1 MAQAQSNNS
10 LMNTLTNTLFNT
22 KKNNQGTLYVDS
34 GQGKEL
40 AHLND
45 QAFNPPPSMA
55 GILPKAEI
63 MQGTN
68 PLDGQPSDDFDQ
80 YGLPLTEDGYAM
92 MSIYNDIAKANG
104 IPTQDL
110 RQQNNEIPVNN
121 IQGQQTSQQAV
132 APVQMLTG
140 GVQQQSI
147 QQAQPQS
154 QFQEPTGLKSGIHD
168 FLAGFNNNYNNSIT
182 EGNFY
187 GDTQDEYG
195 RTIGS
200 NKMGRAGEV
209 VGSMGRAMQNPLV
222 QGLVATLI
230 AKKVNPM
237 NDIGKAAEFGFN
249 VANQA
254 GQSQVNKD
262 ILAQMG
268 YPVDT
273 TGIFNKVYD
282 KAVKALYQD
291 QYNRGRVTNGAE
303 RNFIDRLYKAGLLDI
318 KNGELVIKRD
328 SLNEKIKHNRN
339 TEAIGWQNA
348 NSNSI
353 KANSYASHNKTMEG
367 IAQQNADTSSKR
379 AEIYGQAVKQT
390 GDYQKEKIRQGDIK
404 NGTRVSVTTPA
415 GRTLNIP
422 SGMLKEAIERGAV
435 LNE

>member
-1 MAQAQSNNS
+1 MAQSQNNNA
-10 LMNTLTNTLFNT
+10 LMNALTNTLFNT

-55 GILPKAEI
+55 GILPRAEI
-63 MQGTN
+63 IQGTN
-68 PLDGQPSDDFDQ
+68 PLNGQPSDDFDQ

-104 IPTQDL
+104 IPTKDFG
-110 RQQNNEIPVNN
+110 QQNNETPVNN
-121 IQGQQTSQQAV
+121 IQGQQANQQTTT
-132 APVQMLTG
+132 PVQTLTG
-140 GVQQQSI
+140 GVQQQGIKQS
-147 QQAQPQS
+147 QPQS
-154 QFQEPTGLKSGIHD
+154 QFKEPTGLKSGIHD

-195 RTIGS
+195 RTIGA

-209 VGSMGRAMQNPLV
+209 VGSMGRAMQNPLI

-273 TGIFNKVYD
+273 TGIFNKVPD
-282 KAVKALYQD
+282 SIIKAVYQDAYNKGRIKNQQTSNQNRKEHWERQDATDEKRLDLQKYGIDKRYQAQLENIKAKIQLGTASIGEKQEYHKALL
-291 QYNRGRVTNGAE
+291 A
-303 RNFIDRLYKAGLLDI
+303 LKKAGIDLGYDRFDYQMKKDYQKMI
-318 KNGELVIKRD
+318 NNGELIKVMNLKTNKVGYI
-328 SLNEKIKHNRN
+328 SPNEF
-339 TEAIGWQNA
+339 
-348 NSNSI
+348 
-353 KANSYASHNKTMEG
+353 NKTEF
-367 IAQQNADTSSKR
+367 KR
-379 AEIYGQAVKQT
+379 
-390 GDYQKEKIRQGDIK
+390 
-404 NGTRVSVTTPA
+404 
-415 GRTLNIP
+415 
-422 SGMLKEAIERGAV
+422 LK
-435 LNE
+435 

>member
-1 MAQAQSNNS
+1 MAQSQSKNA
-10 LMNTLTNTLFNT
+10 LMNALTNTLFNT

-45 QAFNPPPSMA
+45 QAFNPPQSMA
-55 GILPKAEI
+55 GILPRAEI

-68 PLDGQPSDDFDQ
+68 PLNGQPSDDFDQ

-104 IPTQDL
+104 IPTQDFG
-110 RQQNNEIPVNN
+110 QQNNETPVNN
-121 IQGQQTSQQAV
+121 IQGQQANQQTTT
-132 APVQMLTG
+132 PVQTLTG
-140 GVQQQSI
+140 GVQQQGIKQS
-147 QQAQPQS
+147 QPQS
-154 QFQEPTGLKSGIHD
+154 QFKEPTGLKSGIHD

-195 RTIGS
+195 RTIGA

-209 VGSMGRAMQNPLV
+209 VGSMGRAMQNPLI

-237 NDIGKAAEFGFN
+237 NDIGKAAKFGFD

-268 YPVDT
+268 YPVNT
-273 TGIFNKVYD
+273 TGIFNKVPD
-282 KAVKALYQD
+282 SIIKAVYQDAYNKGRIKNQQTSNQNRKEHWERQDATDEKRLDLQKYGIDKRYQAQLENIKAKIQLGTASIGEKQEYHKALL
-291 QYNRGRVTNGAE
+291 A
-303 RNFIDRLYKAGLLDI
+303 LKKAGLDLGYDRFDYQM
-318 KNGELVIKRD
+318 KK
-328 SLNEKIKHNRN
+328 
-339 TEAIGWQNA
+339 
-348 NSNSI
+348 
-353 KANSYASHNKTMEG
+353 
-367 IAQQNADTSSKR
+367 
-379 AEIYGQAVKQT
+379 
-390 GDYQKEKIRQGDIK
+390 DYQKMINDGELIK
-404 NGTRVSVTTPA
+404 VMN
-415 GRTLNIP
+415 
-422 SGMLKEAIERGAV
+422 LKTNKVGYISP
-435 LNE
+435 NEFNKTEFKRLK

>member
-1 MAQAQSNNS
+1 MAQSQNNNA
-10 LMNTLTNTLFNT
+10 LVNALTNTLFNT

-45 QAFNPPPSMA
+45 QAFNPPQSMA
-55 GILPKAEI
+55 GILPRAEI

-104 IPTQDL
+104 IPTQDFG
-110 RQQNNEIPVNN
+110 QQNNETPVNN
-121 IQGQQTSQQAV
+121 IQGQQANQQTTT
-132 APVQMLTG
+132 PVQTLTG
-140 GVQQQSI
+140 GVQQQGIKQS
-147 QQAQPQS
+147 QPQS
-154 QFQEPTGLKSGIHD
+154 QFKEPTGLKSGIHD

-195 RTIGS
+195 RTIGA

-209 VGSMGRAMQNPLV
+209 VGSMGRAMQNPLI

-273 TGIFNKVYD
+273 TGIFNKVPD
-282 KAVKALYQD
+282 GIIKAVYQDAYNKGRIKNQQTSNQNRKEHWERQDATDEKRLDLQKYGIDKRYQAQLENIKAKIQLGTASIGEKQEYHKALL
-291 QYNRGRVTNGAE
+291 A
-303 RNFIDRLYKAGLLDI
+303 LKKAGIDLGYDRFDYQMKKDYQKMI
-318 KNGELVIKRD
+318 NNGELIKVMNLKTNKVGYI
-328 SLNEKIKHNRN
+328 SPNEF
-339 TEAIGWQNA
+339 
-348 NSNSI
+348 
-353 KANSYASHNKTMEG
+353 NKTEF
-367 IAQQNADTSSKR
+367 KR
-379 AEIYGQAVKQT
+379 
-390 GDYQKEKIRQGDIK
+390 
-404 NGTRVSVTTPA
+404 
-415 GRTLNIP
+415 
-422 SGMLKEAIERGAV
+422 LK
-435 LNE
+435 

>member
-1 MAQAQSNNS
+1 MAQSRNNNA
-10 LMNTLTNTLFNT
+10 LMNALTNTLFNT

-45 QAFNPPPSMA
+45 QAFNPPQSMA
-55 GILPKAEI
+55 GILPRAEI

-68 PLDGQPSDDFDQ
+68 PLNGQPSDDFDQ

-110 RQQNNEIPVNN
+110 RQQNNETPVNN
-121 IQGQQTSQQAV
+121 IQAQQTSQQAV

-140 GVQQQSI
+140 GVQQQGIKQS
-147 QQAQPQS
+147 QPQS
-154 QFQEPTGLKSGIHD
+154 QFKEPTGLKSGIHD

-195 RTIGS
+195 RIIGA

-209 VGSMGRAMQNPLV
+209 VGSMGRAMQNPLI

-268 YPVDT
+268 YPVNT
-273 TGIFNKVYD
+273 TGIFNKVPD
-282 KAVKALYQD
+282 SIIKAVYQDAYNKGRIKNQQTSNQNRREHWERQDATDEKRLDLQKYGIDKRYQAQLENIKAKIQLGTASIGEKQEYHKALL
-291 QYNRGRVTNGAE
+291 A
-303 RNFIDRLYKAGLLDI
+303 LKKAGLDLGYDRFDYQMKKDYQKMI
-318 KNGELVIKRD
+318 NNGELIKVMNLKTNKVGYI
-328 SLNEKIKHNRN
+328 SPNEF
-339 TEAIGWQNA
+339 
-348 NSNSI
+348 
-353 KANSYASHNKTMEG
+353 NKTEF
-367 IAQQNADTSSKR
+367 KR
-379 AEIYGQAVKQT
+379 
-390 GDYQKEKIRQGDIK
+390 
-404 NGTRVSVTTPA
+404 
-415 GRTLNIP
+415 
-422 SGMLKEAIERGAV
+422 LK
-435 LNE
+435 

>member
-1 MAQAQSNNS
+1 MAQSRNNNA
-10 LMNTLTNTLFNT
+10 LINALTNTLFNN
-22 KKNNQGTLYVDS
+22 KKNSQGTLYVDS

-45 QAFNPPPSMA
+45 QAFNPPQSMA

-63 MQGTN
+63 VQGTN
-68 PLDGQPSDDFDQ
+68 PLNGQPSDDFDQ

-104 IPTQDL
+104 IPTQDFG
-110 RQQNNEIPVNN
+110 QQNNETPVNN
-121 IQGQQTSQQAV
+121 IQEQQANQQTTT
-132 APVQMLTG
+132 PVQILTG
-140 GVQQQSI
+140 GVQQQGIKQS
-147 QQAQPQS
+147 QPQS
-154 QFQEPTGLKSGIHD
+154 QFKEPTGLKSGIHD

-195 RTIGS
+195 RTIGA

-209 VGSMGRAMQNPLV
+209 VGSMGRAMQNPLI

-268 YPVDT
+268 YPVNT
-273 TGIFNKVYD
+273 TGIFNKVPD
-282 KAVKALYQD
+282 SIIKAVYQDAYNKGRIKNQQTSNQNRKEHWERQDATDEKRLDLQKYGIDKRYQAQLENIKAKIQLGTASIGEKQEYHKALL
-291 QYNRGRVTNGAE
+291 A
-303 RNFIDRLYKAGLLDI
+303 LKKAGIDLGYDRFDYQMKKDYQKMI
-318 KNGELVIKRD
+318 NNGELIKVMNLKTNKVGYI
-328 SLNEKIKHNRN
+328 SPNEF
-339 TEAIGWQNA
+339 
-348 NSNSI
+348 
-353 KANSYASHNKTMEG
+353 NKTEF
-367 IAQQNADTSSKR
+367 KR
-379 AEIYGQAVKQT
+379 
-390 GDYQKEKIRQGDIK
+390 
-404 NGTRVSVTTPA
+404 
-415 GRTLNIP
+415 
-422 SGMLKEAIERGAV
+422 LK
-435 LNE
+435 

>member
-1 MAQAQSNNS
+1 MAQSQNNNA
-10 LMNTLTNTLFNT
+10 LMNALTNTLFNT

-45 QAFNPPPSMA
+45 QAFNPPQSMA
-55 GILPKAEI
+55 GILPRAEI
-63 MQGTN
+63 IQGTN
-68 PLDGQPSDDFDQ
+68 PLNGQPSDDFDQ

-104 IPTQDL
+104 IPTQDFG
-110 RQQNNEIPVNN
+110 QQNNETPVNN
-121 IQGQQTSQQAV
+121 IQGQQASQQAV

-140 GVQQQSI
+140 GVQQQGIKQS
-147 QQAQPQS
+147 QPQS
-154 QFQEPTGLKSGIHD
+154 QFKEPTGLKSGIHD

-195 RTIGS
+195 RTIGA
-200 NKMGRAGEV
+200 NKMGRTGEV
-209 VGSMGRAMQNPLV
+209 VGSMGRAMQNPLI

-268 YPVDT
+268 YPVNT
-273 TGIFNKVYD
+273 TGIFNKVPD
-282 KAVKALYQD
+282 NIIKAVYQDAYNKGRIKNQQTSNQNRKEHWERQDSTDEKRLDLQKYGIDKRYQAQLENIKAKIQLGTASIGEKQEYHKALL
-291 QYNRGRVTNGAE
+291 A
-303 RNFIDRLYKAGLLDI
+303 LKKAGIDLGYDRFDYKI
-318 KNGELVIKRD
+318 KKDYQKMINNGELIKVMD
-328 SLNEKIKHNRN
+328 LKTNKVGYISPNEF
-339 TEAIGWQNA
+339 
-348 NSNSI
+348 
-353 KANSYASHNKTMEG
+353 NKTEF
-367 IAQQNADTSSKR
+367 KR
-379 AEIYGQAVKQT
+379 
-390 GDYQKEKIRQGDIK
+390 
-404 NGTRVSVTTPA
+404 
-415 GRTLNIP
+415 
-422 SGMLKEAIERGAV
+422 LK
-435 LNE
+435 

>member
-1 MAQAQSNNS
+1 MAQSQSKNA
-10 LMNTLTNTLFNT
+10 LMNALTNTLFNT

-45 QAFNPPPSMA
+45 QAFNPPQSMA
-55 GILPKAEI
+55 GILPRAEI

-68 PLDGQPSDDFDQ
+68 PLNGQPSDDFDQ

-104 IPTQDL
+104 VPTQDFG
-110 RQQNNEIPVNN
+110 QQNNETPVNN
-121 IQGQQTSQQAV
+121 IQGQQASQQAV
-132 APVQMLTG
+132 TPVQMLTG
-140 GVQQQSI
+140 GVQQQGIKQS
-147 QQAQPQS
+147 QPQS
-154 QFQEPTGLKSGIHD
+154 QFKEPTGLKSGIHD

-195 RTIGS
+195 RTIGA

-209 VGSMGRAMQNPLV
+209 VGSMGRAMQNPLI

-268 YPVDT
+268 YPVET
-273 TGIFNKVYD
+273 TGIFNKVPD
-282 KAVKALYQD
+282 NIIKAVYQDAYNKGRIKNQQTSNQNRKEHWERQDATDEKRLDLQKYGIDKRYQAQLENIKAKIQLGTASIGEKQEYHKALL
-291 QYNRGRVTNGAE
+291 A
-303 RNFIDRLYKAGLLDI
+303 LKKAGIDLGYDRFDYKMKKDYQKMI
-318 KNGELVIKRD
+318 NNGELIKVMD
-328 SLNEKIKHNRN
+328 LKTNKVGYISPNEF
-339 TEAIGWQNA
+339 
-348 NSNSI
+348 
-353 KANSYASHNKTMEG
+353 NKTEF
-367 IAQQNADTSSKR
+367 KR
-379 AEIYGQAVKQT
+379 
-390 GDYQKEKIRQGDIK
+390 
-404 NGTRVSVTTPA
+404 
-415 GRTLNIP
+415 
-422 SGMLKEAIERGAV
+422 LK
-435 LNE
+435 

>member
-1 MAQAQSNNS
+1 MAQSQNNNA
-10 LMNTLTNTLFNT
+10 LMNALTNTLFNT

-45 QAFNPPPSMA
+45 QAFNPPQSMA
-55 GILPKAEI
+55 GILPRAEI
-63 MQGTN
+63 IQGTN
-68 PLDGQPSDDFDQ
+68 PLNGQPSDDFDQ

-104 IPTQDL
+104 IPTQDFG
-110 RQQNNEIPVNN
+110 QQNNETPVNN
-121 IQGQQTSQQAV
+121 IQGQQASQQAV

-140 GVQQQSI
+140 GVQQQGIKQS
-147 QQAQPQS
+147 QPQS
-154 QFQEPTGLKSGIHD
+154 QFKEPTGLKSGIHD

-195 RTIGS
+195 RTIGA
-200 NKMGRAGEV
+200 NKMGRTGEV
-209 VGSMGRAMQNPLV
+209 VGSMGRAMQNPLI

-268 YPVDT
+268 YPVNT
-273 TGIFNKVYD
+273 TGIFNKVPD
-282 KAVKALYQD
+282 NIIKAVYQDAYNKGRIKNQQTSNQNRKEHWERQDATDEKRLDLQKYGIDKRYQAQLENIKAKIQLGTASIGEKQEYHKALL
-291 QYNRGRVTNGAE
+291 A
-303 RNFIDRLYKAGLLDI
+303 LKKAGIDLGYDRFDYQMKKDYQKMI
-318 KNGELVIKRD
+318 NNGELIKVMD
-328 SLNEKIKHNRN
+328 LKTNKVGYISPNEF
-339 TEAIGWQNA
+339 
-348 NSNSI
+348 
-353 KANSYASHNKTMEG
+353 NKTEF
-367 IAQQNADTSSKR
+367 KR
-379 AEIYGQAVKQT
+379 
-390 GDYQKEKIRQGDIK
+390 
-404 NGTRVSVTTPA
+404 
-415 GRTLNIP
+415 
-422 SGMLKEAIERGAV
+422 LK
-435 LNE
+435 

>member
-1 MAQAQSNNS
+1 MAQSQNNNA
-10 LMNTLTNTLFNT
+10 LVNALTNTLFNT

-45 QAFNPPPSMA
+45 QAFNPPQSMA
-55 GILPKAEI
+55 GILPRAEI
-63 MQGTN
+63 IQGTN
-68 PLDGQPSDDFDQ
+68 PLNGQPSDDFDQ

-104 IPTQDL
+104 IPTQDFG
-110 RQQNNEIPVNN
+110 QQNNETPVNN
-121 IQGQQTSQQAV
+121 IQGQQANQQTTT
-132 APVQMLTG
+132 PVQMLTG
-140 GVQQQSI
+140 GVQQQGIKQS
-147 QQAQPQS
+147 QPQS
-154 QFQEPTGLKSGIHD
+154 QFKEPTGLKSGIHD

-195 RTIGS
+195 RTIGA

-209 VGSMGRAMQNPLV
+209 VGSMGRAMQNPLI

-273 TGIFNKVYD
+273 TGIFNKVPD
-282 KAVKALYQD
+282 NIIKAVYQDAYNKGRIKNQQTSNQNRKEHWERQDATDEKRLDLQKYGIDKRYQAQLENIKAKIQLGTASIGEKQEYHKALL
-291 QYNRGRVTNGAE
+291 A
-303 RNFIDRLYKAGLLDI
+303 LKKAGIDLGYDRFDYQMKKDYQKMI
-318 KNGELVIKRD
+318 NNGELIKVMNLKTNKVGYI
-328 SLNEKIKHNRN
+328 SPNEF
-339 TEAIGWQNA
+339 
-348 NSNSI
+348 
-353 KANSYASHNKTMEG
+353 NKTEF
-367 IAQQNADTSSKR
+367 KR
-379 AEIYGQAVKQT
+379 
-390 GDYQKEKIRQGDIK
+390 
-404 NGTRVSVTTPA
+404 
-415 GRTLNIP
+415 
-422 SGMLKEAIERGAV
+422 LK
-435 LNE
+435 

>member
-1 MAQAQSNNS
+1 MAQSQNNNA
-10 LMNTLTNTLFNT
+10 LMNALTNTLFNT

-45 QAFNPPPSMA
+45 QAFNPPQSMA
-55 GILPKAEI
+55 GILPRAEI

-68 PLDGQPSDDFDQ
+68 PLNGQPSDDFDQ

-104 IPTQDL
+104 IPTQDFG
-110 RQQNNEIPVNN
+110 QQNNETPVNN
-121 IQGQQTSQQAV
+121 IKGQQANQQTTT
-132 APVQMLTG
+132 PVQTLTG
-140 GVQQQSI
+140 GVQQQGIKQS
-147 QQAQPQS
+147 QPQS
-154 QFQEPTGLKSGIHD
+154 QFKEPTGLKSGIHD

-195 RTIGS
+195 RTIGA

-209 VGSMGRAMQNPLV
+209 VGSMGRAMQNPLI

-268 YPVDT
+268 YPVNT
-273 TGIFNKVYD
+273 TGIFNKVPD
-282 KAVKALYQD
+282 SIIKAVYQDAYNKGRIKNQQTSNQNRKEHWERQDATDEKRLDLQKYGIDKRYQAQLENIKAKIQLGTASIGEKQEYHKALL
-291 QYNRGRVTNGAE
+291 A
-303 RNFIDRLYKAGLLDI
+303 LKKAGLDLGYDRFDYQMKKDYQKMI
-318 KNGELVIKRD
+318 NNGELIKVMNLKTNKVGYI
-328 SLNEKIKHNRN
+328 SPNEF
-339 TEAIGWQNA
+339 
-348 NSNSI
+348 
-353 KANSYASHNKTMEG
+353 NKTEF
-367 IAQQNADTSSKR
+367 KR
-379 AEIYGQAVKQT
+379 
-390 GDYQKEKIRQGDIK
+390 
-404 NGTRVSVTTPA
+404 
-415 GRTLNIP
+415 
-422 SGMLKEAIERGAV
+422 LK
-435 LNE
+435 

>member
-1 MAQAQSNNS
+1 MAQSQNNNA
-10 LMNTLTNTLFNT
+10 LMNALTNTLFNT

-55 GILPKAEI
+55 GILPRAEI
-63 MQGTN
+63 IQGTN
-68 PLDGQPSDDFDQ
+68 PLNGQPSDDFDQ

-104 IPTQDL
+104 IPTQDFG
-110 RQQNNEIPVNN
+110 QQNNETPVNN
-121 IQGQQTSQQAV
+121 IQGQQANQQTTT
-132 APVQMLTG
+132 PVQTLTG
-140 GVQQQSI
+140 GVQQQGIKQS
-147 QQAQPQS
+147 QPQS
-154 QFQEPTGLKSGIHD
+154 QFKEPTGLKSGIHD

-195 RTIGS
+195 RTIGA

-209 VGSMGRAMQNPLV
+209 VGSMGRAMQNPLI

-268 YPVDT
+268 YPVNT
-273 TGIFNKVYD
+273 TGIFNKVPD
-282 KAVKALYQD
+282 SIIKAVYQDAYNKGRIKNQQTSNQNRKEHWERQDATDEKRLDLQKYGIDKRYQAQLENIKAKIQLGTASIGEKQEYHKALL
-291 QYNRGRVTNGAE
+291 A
-303 RNFIDRLYKAGLLDI
+303 LKKAGLDLGYDRFDYQMKKDYQKMI
-318 KNGELVIKRD
+318 NNGELIKVMNLKTNKVGYI
-328 SLNEKIKHNRN
+328 SPNEF
-339 TEAIGWQNA
+339 
-348 NSNSI
+348 
-353 KANSYASHNKTMEG
+353 NKTEF
-367 IAQQNADTSSKR
+367 KR
-379 AEIYGQAVKQT
+379 
-390 GDYQKEKIRQGDIK
+390 
-404 NGTRVSVTTPA
+404 
-415 GRTLNIP
+415 
-422 SGMLKEAIERGAV
+422 LK
-435 LNE
+435 

>member
-1 MAQAQSNNS
+1 MAQSQNNNA
-10 LMNTLTNTLFNT
+10 LMNALTNTLFNT

-45 QAFNPPPSMA
+45 QAFNPPQSMA
-55 GILPKAEI
+55 GILPRAEI

-68 PLDGQPSDDFDQ
+68 PLNGEPSDDFDQ

-104 IPTQDL
+104 IPAQDFG
-110 RQQNNEIPVNN
+110 QQNNLTPVNN
-121 IQGQQTSQQAV
+121 IQGQQANQQTTTPA
-132 APVQMLTG
+132 QMLTG
-140 GVQQQSI
+140 GVQQQGIKQS
-147 QQAQPQS
+147 QPQS
-154 QFQEPTGLKSGIHD
+154 QFKEPTGLKSGIHD

-195 RTIGS
+195 RTIGA

-209 VGSMGRAMQNPLV
+209 VGSMGRAMQNPLI

-273 TGIFNKVYD
+273 TGIFNKVPD
-282 KAVKALYQD
+282 NIIKAVYQDAYNKGRIKNQQTSNQNRKEHWERQDATDEKRLDLQKYGIDKRYQAQLENIRAKIMLGTASIGEKQEYHKALL
-291 QYNRGRVTNGAE
+291 A
-303 RNFIDRLYKAGLLDI
+303 LKKAGLDLGYDRFDYQMKKDYQKMI
-318 KNGELVIKRD
+318 NNGELIKVMD
-328 SLNEKIKHNRN
+328 LKTNKVGYISPNEF
-339 TEAIGWQNA
+339 
-348 NSNSI
+348 
-353 KANSYASHNKTMEG
+353 NKT
-367 IAQQNADTSSKR
+367 QFKR
-379 AEIYGQAVKQT
+379 
-390 GDYQKEKIRQGDIK
+390 
-404 NGTRVSVTTPA
+404 
-415 GRTLNIP
+415 
-422 SGMLKEAIERGAV
+422 LK
-435 LNE
+435 

>member
-1 MAQAQSNNS
+1 MAQSQNNNA
-10 LMNTLTNTLFNT
+10 LMNALTNTLFNT

-55 GILPKAEI
+55 GILPRAEI
-63 MQGTN
+63 IQGTN
-68 PLDGQPSDDFDQ
+68 PLNGQPSDDFDQ

-104 IPTQDL
+104 IPTQDFV
-110 RQQNNEIPVNN
+110 QQNNEIPVNN
-121 IQGQQTSQQAV
+121 IQGQQANQQTTT
-132 APVQMLTG
+132 PVQTLTG
-140 GVQQQSI
+140 GVQQQGIKQS
-147 QQAQPQS
+147 QPQS
-154 QFQEPTGLKSGIHD
+154 QFKEPTGLKSGIHD

-195 RTIGS
+195 RTIGA

-209 VGSMGRAMQNPLV
+209 VGSMGRAMQNPLI

-273 TGIFNKVYD
+273 TGIFNKVPD
-282 KAVKALYQD
+282 SIIKAVYQDAYNKGRIKNQQTSNQNRKEHWERQDATDEKRLDLQKYGIDKRYQAQLENIKAKIQLGTASIGEKQEYHKALL
-291 QYNRGRVTNGAE
+291 A
-303 RNFIDRLYKAGLLDI
+303 LKKAGIDLGYDRFDYQMKKDYQKMI
-318 KNGELVIKRD
+318 NNGELIKVMNLKTNKVGYI
-328 SLNEKIKHNRN
+328 SPNEF
-339 TEAIGWQNA
+339 
-348 NSNSI
+348 
-353 KANSYASHNKTMEG
+353 NKTEF
-367 IAQQNADTSSKR
+367 KR
-379 AEIYGQAVKQT
+379 
-390 GDYQKEKIRQGDIK
+390 
-404 NGTRVSVTTPA
+404 
-415 GRTLNIP
+415 
-422 SGMLKEAIERGAV
+422 LK
-435 LNE
+435 

>member
-1 MAQAQSNNS
+1 MAQSQNNNA
-10 LMNTLTNTLFNT
+10 LMNALTNTLFNT

-45 QAFNPPPSMA
+45 QAFNPPQSMA
-55 GILPKAEI
+55 GILPRAEI

-68 PLDGQPSDDFDQ
+68 PLNGQPSDDFDQ

-104 IPTQDL
+104 IPTQDFG
-110 RQQNNEIPVNN
+110 QQNNETPVNN
-121 IQGQQTSQQAV
+121 IQVQQANQQTTT
-132 APVQMLTG
+132 PVQTLTG
-140 GVQQQSI
+140 GVQQQGIKQS
-147 QQAQPQS
+147 QPQS
-154 QFQEPTGLKSGIHD
+154 QFKEPTGLKSGIHD

-195 RTIGS
+195 RTIGA

-209 VGSMGRAMQNPLV
+209 VGSMGRAMQNPLI

-268 YPVDT
+268 YPVNT
-273 TGIFNKVYD
+273 TGIFNKVPD
-282 KAVKALYQD
+282 SIIKAVYQDAYNKGRIKNQQTSNQNRKEHWERQDATDEKRLDLQKYGIDKRYQAQLENIKAKIQLGTASIGEKQEYHKALL
-291 QYNRGRVTNGAE
+291 A
-303 RNFIDRLYKAGLLDI
+303 LKKAGLDLGYDRFDYQMKKDYQKMI
-318 KNGELVIKRD
+318 NNGELIKVMNLKTNKVGYI
-328 SLNEKIKHNRN
+328 SPNEF
-339 TEAIGWQNA
+339 
-348 NSNSI
+348 
-353 KANSYASHNKTMEG
+353 NKTEF
-367 IAQQNADTSSKR
+367 KR
-379 AEIYGQAVKQT
+379 
-390 GDYQKEKIRQGDIK
+390 
-404 NGTRVSVTTPA
+404 
-415 GRTLNIP
+415 
-422 SGMLKEAIERGAV
+422 LK
-435 LNE
+435 

>member
-1 MAQAQSNNS
+1 MAQSQNNNA
-10 LMNTLTNTLFNT
+10 LMNALTNTLFNT

-45 QAFNPPPSMA
+45 QAFNPPQSMA
-55 GILPKAEI
+55 GILPRAEI
-63 MQGTN
+63 IQGTN
-68 PLDGQPSDDFDQ
+68 PLNGQPSDDFDQ

-110 RQQNNEIPVNN
+110 RQQNNETPVNN
-121 IQGQQTSQQAV
+121 IQGQQASQQAV

-140 GVQQQSI
+140 GVQQQGIKQS
-147 QQAQPQS
+147 QPQS
-154 QFQEPTGLKSGIHD
+154 QFKEPTGLKSGIHD

-195 RTIGS
+195 RTIGA

-209 VGSMGRAMQNPLV
+209 VGSMGRAMQNPLI

-268 YPVDT
+268 YPVNT
-273 TGIFNKVYD
+273 TGIFNKVPD
-282 KAVKALYQD
+282 NIIKAVYQDAYNKGRIKNQQTSNQNRKEHWERQDATDEKRLDLQKYGIDKRYQAQLENIKAKIQLGTASIGEKQEYHKALL
-291 QYNRGRVTNGAE
+291 A
-303 RNFIDRLYKAGLLDI
+303 LKKAGIDLGYDRFDYKMKKDYQKMI
-318 KNGELVIKRD
+318 NNGELIKVMNLKTNKVGYI
-328 SLNEKIKHNRN
+328 SPNEF
-339 TEAIGWQNA
+339 
-348 NSNSI
+348 
-353 KANSYASHNKTMEG
+353 NKTEF
-367 IAQQNADTSSKR
+367 KR
-379 AEIYGQAVKQT
+379 
-390 GDYQKEKIRQGDIK
+390 
-404 NGTRVSVTTPA
+404 
-415 GRTLNIP
+415 
-422 SGMLKEAIERGAV
+422 LK
-435 LNE
+435 

>member
-1 MAQAQSNNS
+1 MAQSQNNNA
-10 LMNTLTNTLFNT
+10 LMNALTNTLFNT

-45 QAFNPPPSMA
+45 QAFNPPQSMA
-55 GILPKAEI
+55 GILPRAEI
-63 MQGTN
+63 IQGTN
-68 PLDGQPSDDFDQ
+68 PLNGQPSDDFDQ

-110 RQQNNEIPVNN
+110 RQQNNETPVNN
-121 IQGQQTSQQAV
+121 IQGQQASQQAV

-140 GVQQQSI
+140 GVQQQGIKQS
-147 QQAQPQS
+147 QPQS
-154 QFQEPTGLKSGIHD
+154 QFKEPTGLKSGIHD

-209 VGSMGRAMQNPLV
+209 VGSMGRAMQNPLI

-268 YPVDT
+268 YPVNT
-273 TGIFNKVYD
+273 TGIFNKVPD
-282 KAVKALYQD
+282 NIIKAVYQDAYNKGRIKNQQTSNQNRKEHWERQDSTDEKRLDLQKYGIDKRYQAQLENIKAKIQLGTASIGEKQEYHKALL
-291 QYNRGRVTNGAE
+291 A
-303 RNFIDRLYKAGLLDI
+303 LKKAGIDLGYDRFDYKMKKDYQKMI
-318 KNGELVIKRD
+318 NNGELIKVMD
-328 SLNEKIKHNRN
+328 LKTNKVGYISPNEF
-339 TEAIGWQNA
+339 
-348 NSNSI
+348 
-353 KANSYASHNKTMEG
+353 NKTEF
-367 IAQQNADTSSKR
+367 KR
-379 AEIYGQAVKQT
+379 
-390 GDYQKEKIRQGDIK
+390 
-404 NGTRVSVTTPA
+404 
-415 GRTLNIP
+415 
-422 SGMLKEAIERGAV
+422 LK
-435 LNE
+435 

>member
-1 MAQAQSNNS
+1 MAQSQSKNA
-10 LMNTLTNTLFNT
+10 LMNALTNTLFNT

-45 QAFNPPPSMA
+45 QAFNPPQSMA
-55 GILPKAEI
+55 GILPRAEI

-68 PLDGQPSDDFDQ
+68 PLNGQPSDDFDQ

-104 IPTQDL
+104 IPTQDFG
-110 RQQNNEIPVNN
+110 QQNNETPVNN
-121 IQGQQTSQQAV
+121 IQGEQANKQTTT
-132 APVQMLTG
+132 PVQILTV
-140 GVQQQSI
+140 GVQQQGIKQS
-147 QQAQPQS
+147 QPQS
-154 QFQEPTGLKSGIHD
+154 QFKEPTGLKSGIHD
-168 FLAGFNNNYNNSIT
+168 FLAGFNNNYNNSLI

-195 RTIGS
+195 RTIGA

-209 VGSMGRAMQNPLV
+209 VGSMGRAMQNPLI

-262 ILAQMG
+262 IHAQMV

-273 TGIFNKVYD
+273 TGIFNKIPD
-282 KAVKALYQD
+282 SIIKAVYQDAYNKGRIKNQQTSNQNRKEHWERQDATDEKRLDLQKYGIDKRYQAQLENIKAKIQLGTASIGEKQEYHKALL
-291 QYNRGRVTNGAE
+291 A
-303 RNFIDRLYKAGLLDI
+303 LKKAGLDLGYDRFDYQMKKDYQKMI
-318 KNGELVIKRD
+318 NNGELIKVMNLKTNKVGYI
-328 SLNEKIKHNRN
+328 SPNEF
-339 TEAIGWQNA
+339 
-348 NSNSI
+348 
-353 KANSYASHNKTMEG
+353 NKTEF
-367 IAQQNADTSSKR
+367 KR
-379 AEIYGQAVKQT
+379 
-390 GDYQKEKIRQGDIK
+390 
-404 NGTRVSVTTPA
+404 
-415 GRTLNIP
+415 
-422 SGMLKEAIERGAV
+422 LK
-435 LNE
+435 

>member
-1 MAQAQSNNS
+1 MAQSQNNNA
-10 LMNTLTNTLFNT
+10 LVNALTNTLFNT

-55 GILPKAEI
+55 GILPRAEI
-63 MQGTN
+63 IQGTN
-68 PLDGQPSDDFDQ
+68 PLNGQPSDDFDQ

-104 IPTQDL
+104 IPTKDFG
-110 RQQNNEIPVNN
+110 QQNNETPVNN
-121 IQGQQTSQQAV
+121 IQGQQANQQTTT
-132 APVQMLTG
+132 PVQMLTG
-140 GVQQQSI
+140 GVQQQGIKQS
-147 QQAQPQS
+147 QPQS
-154 QFQEPTGLKSGIHD
+154 QFKEPTGLKSGIHD

-195 RTIGS
+195 RTIGA

-209 VGSMGRAMQNPLV
+209 VGSMGRAMQNPLI

-268 YPVDT
+268 YPVTT
-273 TGIFNKVYD
+273 TGIFNKVPD
-282 KAVKALYQD
+282 SIIKAVYQDAYNKGRIKNQQTSNQNRKEHWERQDSTDEKRLDLQKYGIDKRYQAQLENIKAKIQLGTASIGEKQEYHKALL
-291 QYNRGRVTNGAE
+291 A
-303 RNFIDRLYKAGLLDI
+303 LKKAGIDLGYDRFDYQMKKDYQKMI
-318 KNGELVIKRD
+318 NNGELIKVMNLKTNKVGYI
-328 SLNEKIKHNRN
+328 SPNEF
-339 TEAIGWQNA
+339 
-348 NSNSI
+348 
-353 KANSYASHNKTMEG
+353 NKTEF
-367 IAQQNADTSSKR
+367 KR
-379 AEIYGQAVKQT
+379 
-390 GDYQKEKIRQGDIK
+390 
-404 NGTRVSVTTPA
+404 
-415 GRTLNIP
+415 
-422 SGMLKEAIERGAV
+422 LK
-435 LNE
+435 

>member
-1 MAQAQSNNS
+1 MAQSQNNNA
-10 LMNTLTNTLFNT
+10 LMNALTNTLFNT

-45 QAFNPPPSMA
+45 QAFNPPQSMA

-68 PLDGQPSDDFDQ
+68 PLNGQPSDDFDQ

-104 IPTQDL
+104 IPTQDFG
-110 RQQNNEIPVNN
+110 QQNNETPVNN
-121 IQGQQTSQQAV
+121 IQGQQASQQAV

-140 GVQQQSI
+140 GVQQQGIKQS
-147 QQAQPQS
+147 QPQS
-154 QFQEPTGLKSGIHD
+154 QFKEPTGLKSGIHD

-195 RTIGS
+195 RTIGA

-209 VGSMGRAMQNPLV
+209 VGSMGRAMQNPLI

-268 YPVDT
+268 YPVNT
-273 TGIFNKVYD
+273 TGIFNKVPD
-282 KAVKALYQD
+282 NIIKAVYQDAYNKGRIKNQQTSNQNRKEHWERQDATDEKRLDLQKYGIDKRYQAQLENIKAKIQLGTASIGEKQEYHKALL
-291 QYNRGRVTNGAE
+291 A
-303 RNFIDRLYKAGLLDI
+303 LKKAGIDLGYDRFDYKMKKDYQKMI
-318 KNGELVIKRD
+318 NNGELIKVMD
-328 SLNEKIKHNRN
+328 LKTNKVGYISPNEF
-339 TEAIGWQNA
+339 
-348 NSNSI
+348 
-353 KANSYASHNKTMEG
+353 NKTEF
-367 IAQQNADTSSKR
+367 KR
-379 AEIYGQAVKQT
+379 
-390 GDYQKEKIRQGDIK
+390 
-404 NGTRVSVTTPA
+404 
-415 GRTLNIP
+415 
-422 SGMLKEAIERGAV
+422 LK
-435 LNE
+435 

>member
-1 MAQAQSNNS
+1 MAQSQSKNA
-10 LMNTLTNTLFNT
+10 LMNALTNTLFNT

-45 QAFNPPPSMA
+45 QAFNPPQSMA

-68 PLDGQPSDDFDQ
+68 PLNGQPSDDFDQ

-104 IPTQDL
+104 IPTQDFG
-110 RQQNNEIPVNN
+110 QQNNETPVNN
-121 IQGQQTSQQAV
+121 IQGQQANQQTTT
-132 APVQMLTG
+132 PVQTLTG
-140 GVQQQSI
+140 GVQQQGIKQS
-147 QQAQPQS
+147 QPQS
-154 QFQEPTGLKSGIHD
+154 QFKEPTGLKSGIHD

-182 EGNFY
+182 EGTFY

-195 RTIGS
+195 RTIGA

-209 VGSMGRAMQNPLV
+209 VGSMGRAMQNPLI

-237 NDIGKAAEFGFN
+237 NDIGKAAEFGFK
-249 VANQA
+249 VANEA

-273 TGIFNKVYD
+273 TGIFNKVPD
-282 KAVKALYQD
+282 SIIKAVYQDAYYKGKIKNQQTSNQNRKEHWERQDATDEKKLDLQKYGIDKKYQAQLENIKAKIQLGTASIGEKQEYHKALL
-291 QYNRGRVTNGAE
+291 A
-303 RNFIDRLYKAGLLDI
+303 LKKAGIDLGYDRFDYKMKKDYQKMI
-318 KNGELVIKRD
+318 NNGELIKVMD
-328 SLNEKIKHNRN
+328 LKTNKVGYISPNEF
-339 TEAIGWQNA
+339 
-348 NSNSI
+348 
-353 KANSYASHNKTMEG
+353 NKTEF
-367 IAQQNADTSSKR
+367 KR
-379 AEIYGQAVKQT
+379 
-390 GDYQKEKIRQGDIK
+390 
-404 NGTRVSVTTPA
+404 
-415 GRTLNIP
+415 
-422 SGMLKEAIERGAV
+422 LK
-435 LNE
+435 

>member
-1 MAQAQSNNS
+1 MAQSRNNNA
-10 LMNTLTNTLFNT
+10 LVNALTNTLFNT

-45 QAFNPPPSMA
+45 QAFNPPQSMA

-68 PLDGQPSDDFDQ
+68 PLNGQPSDDFDQ

-104 IPTQDL
+104 IPTQDFG
-110 RQQNNEIPVNN
+110 QQNNETPVNN
-121 IQGQQTSQQAV
+121 IQGQQSNQQTTTPA
-132 APVQMLTG
+132 QILTG
-140 GVQQQSI
+140 GIQQQGIKQS
-147 QQAQPQS
+147 QPQS
-154 QFQEPTGLKSGIHD
+154 QFKEPTGLKSGIHD

-195 RTIGS
+195 RTIGA

-209 VGSMGRAMQNPLV
+209 VGSMGRAMQNPLI

-273 TGIFNKVYD
+273 TGIFNKVPD
-282 KAVKALYQD
+282 SIIKAVYQDAYNKGRVKNQQTSNQNRKEHWERQDATDEKRLDLQKYGIDKRYQAQLENIKAKIQLGTASIGEKQEYHKALL
-291 QYNRGRVTNGAE
+291 A
-303 RNFIDRLYKAGLLDI
+303 LKKAGIDLGYDRFDYKMKKDYQKMI
-318 KNGELVIKRD
+318 NNGELIKVMD
-328 SLNEKIKHNRN
+328 LKTNKVGYISPNEF
-339 TEAIGWQNA
+339 
-348 NSNSI
+348 
-353 KANSYASHNKTMEG
+353 NKTEF
-367 IAQQNADTSSKR
+367 KR
-379 AEIYGQAVKQT
+379 
-390 GDYQKEKIRQGDIK
+390 
-404 NGTRVSVTTPA
+404 
-415 GRTLNIP
+415 
-422 SGMLKEAIERGAV
+422 LK
-435 LNE
+435 

>member
-1 MAQAQSNNS
+1 MAQSRNNNA
-10 LMNTLTNTLFNT
+10 LMNALTNTLFNT

-45 QAFNPPPSMA
+45 QAFNPPQSMA
-55 GILPKAEI
+55 GILPRAEI

-68 PLDGQPSDDFDQ
+68 PLNGQPSDDFDQ

-104 IPTQDL
+104 IPTQDFG
-110 RQQNNEIPVNN
+110 QQNNETPVNN
-121 IQGQQTSQQAV
+121 IQGQQTSKQAV
-132 APVQMLTG
+132 SPVQMLTG
-140 GVQQQSI
+140 GVQQQGIKQS
-147 QQAQPQS
+147 QPQS
-154 QFQEPTGLKSGIHD
+154 QFKEPTGLKSGIHD

-195 RTIGS
+195 RTIGA

-209 VGSMGRAMQNPLV
+209 VGSMGRAMQNPLI

-273 TGIFNKVYD
+273 TGIFNKVPD
-282 KAVKALYQD
+282 SIIKAVYQDAYNKGRIKNQQTSNQNRKEHWERQDATDEKRLDLQKYGIDKRYQAQLENIKAKIQLGTASIGEKQEYHKALL
-291 QYNRGRVTNGAE
+291 A
-303 RNFIDRLYKAGLLDI
+303 LKKAGLDLGYDRFDYQM
-318 KNGELVIKRD
+318 KK
-328 SLNEKIKHNRN
+328 
-339 TEAIGWQNA
+339 
-348 NSNSI
+348 
-353 KANSYASHNKTMEG
+353 
-367 IAQQNADTSSKR
+367 
-379 AEIYGQAVKQT
+379 
-390 GDYQKEKIRQGDIK
+390 DYQKMINDGELIK
-404 NGTRVSVTTPA
+404 VMN
-415 GRTLNIP
+415 
-422 SGMLKEAIERGAV
+422 LKTNKVGYISP
-435 LNE
+435 NEFNKTEFKRLK

>member
-1 MAQAQSNNS
+1 MAQSQSKNA
-10 LMNTLTNTLFNT
+10 LMNALTNTLFNT

-45 QAFNPPPSMA
+45 QAFNPPQSMA
-55 GILPKAEI
+55 GILPRAEI

-68 PLDGQPSDDFDQ
+68 PLNGQPSDDFDQ

-104 IPTQDL
+104 IPTQDFG
-110 RQQNNEIPVNN
+110 QQNNETPVNN

-140 GVQQQSI
+140 GVQQQGI
-147 QQAQPQS
+147 KQPQPQS
-154 QFQEPTGLKSGIHD
+154 QFKEPTGLKSGIHD

-195 RTIGS
+195 RTIGA
-200 NKMGRAGEV
+200 NKMGRTGEV
-209 VGSMGRAMQNPLV
+209 VGSMGRAMQNPLI

-268 YPVDT
+268 YPVNT
-273 TGIFNKVYD
+273 TGIFNKVPD
-282 KAVKALYQD
+282 SIIKAVYQDAYNKGRIKNQQTSNQNRKEHWERQDATDEKRLDLQKYGIDKRYQAQLENIKAKIQLGTASIGEKQEYHKALL
-291 QYNRGRVTNGAE
+291 A
-303 RNFIDRLYKAGLLDI
+303 LKKAGIDLGYDRFDYQMKKDYQKMI
-318 KNGELVIKRD
+318 NNGELIKVMNLKTNKVGYI
-328 SLNEKIKHNRN
+328 SPNEF
-339 TEAIGWQNA
+339 
-348 NSNSI
+348 
-353 KANSYASHNKTMEG
+353 NKTEF
-367 IAQQNADTSSKR
+367 KR
-379 AEIYGQAVKQT
+379 
-390 GDYQKEKIRQGDIK
+390 
-404 NGTRVSVTTPA
+404 
-415 GRTLNIP
+415 
-422 SGMLKEAIERGAV
+422 LK
-435 LNE
+435 

>member
-1 MAQAQSNNS
+1 MAQSQNNNA
-10 LMNTLTNTLFNT
+10 LVNALTNTLFNT

-45 QAFNPPPSMA
+45 QAFNPPPSMV
-55 GILPKAEI
+55 GILPRAEI
-63 MQGTN
+63 IQGTN
-68 PLDGQPSDDFDQ
+68 PLNGQPSDDFDQ

-104 IPTQDL
+104 IPTQDFG
-110 RQQNNEIPVNN
+110 QQNNETPVNN
-121 IQGQQTSQQAV
+121 IQGQQANKQTTT
-132 APVQMLTG
+132 PVQILTG
-140 GVQQQSI
+140 GVQQQGIKQS
-147 QQAQPQS
+147 QPQS
-154 QFQEPTGLKSGIHD
+154 QFKEPTGLKSGIHD

-195 RTIGS
+195 RTIGA

-209 VGSMGRAMQNPLV
+209 VGSMGRAMQNPLI

-268 YPVDT
+268 YPVNT
-273 TGIFNKVYD
+273 TGIFNKVPD
-282 KAVKALYQD
+282 SIIKAVYQDAYNKGRIKNQQTSNQNRKEHWERQDATDEKRLDLQKYGIDKRYQAQLENIKAKIQLGTASIGEKQEYHKALL
-291 QYNRGRVTNGAE
+291 A
-303 RNFIDRLYKAGLLDI
+303 LKKAGLDLGYDRFDYQMKKDYQKMI
-318 KNGELVIKRD
+318 NNGELIKVMNLKTNKVGYI
-328 SLNEKIKHNRN
+328 SPNEF
-339 TEAIGWQNA
+339 
-348 NSNSI
+348 
-353 KANSYASHNKTMEG
+353 NKTEF
-367 IAQQNADTSSKR
+367 KR
-379 AEIYGQAVKQT
+379 
-390 GDYQKEKIRQGDIK
+390 
-404 NGTRVSVTTPA
+404 
-415 GRTLNIP
+415 
-422 SGMLKEAIERGAV
+422 LK
-435 LNE
+435 

>member
-1 MAQAQSNNS
+1 MAQSRNNNA
-10 LMNTLTNTLFNT
+10 LVNALTNTLFNT

-45 QAFNPPPSMA
+45 QAFNPPQSMA

-68 PLDGQPSDDFDQ
+68 PLNGQPSDDFDQ

-104 IPTQDL
+104 IPTQDFG
-110 RQQNNEIPVNN
+110 QQNNETPVNN
-121 IQGQQTSQQAV
+121 IQGQQTSKQAV
-132 APVQMLTG
+132 APAQILTG
-140 GVQQQSI
+140 GVQQQGIKQS
-147 QQAQPQS
+147 QPQS
-154 QFQEPTGLKSGIHD
+154 QFKEPIGLKSGIHD

-195 RTIGS
+195 RTIGA

-209 VGSMGRAMQNPLV
+209 VGSMGRAMQNPLI

-237 NDIGKAAEFGFN
+237 SDIGKAAEFGFN

-273 TGIFNKVYD
+273 TGIFNKVPD
-282 KAVKALYQD
+282 SIIKAVYQDAYNKGRIKNQQTSNQNRKEHWERQDATDEKRLDLQKYGIDKRYQAQLENIKAKIQLGTASIGEKQEYHKALL
-291 QYNRGRVTNGAE
+291 A
-303 RNFIDRLYKAGLLDI
+303 LKKAGLDLGYDRFDYQMKKDYQKMI
-318 KNGELVIKRD
+318 NNGELIKVMNLKTNKVGYI
-328 SLNEKIKHNRN
+328 SPNEF
-339 TEAIGWQNA
+339 
-348 NSNSI
+348 
-353 KANSYASHNKTMEG
+353 NKTEF
-367 IAQQNADTSSKR
+367 KR
-379 AEIYGQAVKQT
+379 
-390 GDYQKEKIRQGDIK
+390 
-404 NGTRVSVTTPA
+404 
-415 GRTLNIP
+415 
-422 SGMLKEAIERGAV
+422 LK
-435 LNE
+435 

>member
-1 MAQAQSNNS
+1 MAQSQSKNA
-10 LMNTLTNTLFNT
+10 LMNALTNTLFNT

-45 QAFNPPPSMA
+45 QAFNPPQSMA
-55 GILPKAEI
+55 GILPRAEI

-68 PLDGQPSDDFDQ
+68 PLNGQPSDDFDQ

-104 IPTQDL
+104 IPTQDFG
-110 RQQNNEIPVNN
+110 QQNNETPVNN
-121 IQGQQTSQQAV
+121 IQGQQANQQTTT
-132 APVQMLTG
+132 PVQTLTG
-140 GVQQQSI
+140 GVQQQGIKQS
-147 QQAQPQS
+147 QPQS
-154 QFQEPTGLKSGIHD
+154 QFKEPTGLKSGIHD

-195 RTIGS
+195 RTIGA

-209 VGSMGRAMQNPLV
+209 VGSMGRAMQNPLI

-273 TGIFNKVYD
+273 TGIFNKVPD
-282 KAVKALYQD
+282 SIIKAVYQDAYNKGRIKNQQTSNQNRKEHWERQDATDEKKLDLQKYGIDKKYQAQLENIKAKIQLGTASIGEKQEYHKALL
-291 QYNRGRVTNGAE
+291 A
-303 RNFIDRLYKAGLLDI
+303 LKKAGIDLGYDRFDYKMKKDYQKMI
-318 KNGELVIKRD
+318 NNGELIKVMD
-328 SLNEKIKHNRN
+328 LKTNKVGYISPNEF
-339 TEAIGWQNA
+339 
-348 NSNSI
+348 
-353 KANSYASHNKTMEG
+353 NKTEF
-367 IAQQNADTSSKR
+367 KR
-379 AEIYGQAVKQT
+379 
-390 GDYQKEKIRQGDIK
+390 
-404 NGTRVSVTTPA
+404 
-415 GRTLNIP
+415 
-422 SGMLKEAIERGAV
+422 LK
-435 LNE
+435 

>member
-1 MAQAQSNNS
+1 MAQSQNNNA
-10 LMNTLTNTLFNT
+10 LMNALTNTLFNT

-55 GILPKAEI
+55 GILPRAEI
-63 MQGTN
+63 IQGTN
-68 PLDGQPSDDFDQ
+68 PLNGQPSDDFDQ

-104 IPTQDL
+104 IPTQDFG
-110 RQQNNEIPVNN
+110 QQNNETPVNN
-121 IQGQQTSQQAV
+121 IQGQQANQQTTT
-132 APVQMLTG
+132 PVQTLTG
-140 GVQQQSI
+140 GIQQQGIKQS
-147 QQAQPQS
+147 QPQS
-154 QFQEPTGLKSGIHD
+154 QFKEPTGLKSGIHD

-195 RTIGS
+195 RTIGA

-209 VGSMGRAMQNPLV
+209 VGSMGRAMQNPLI

-268 YPVDT
+268 YPVET
-273 TGIFNKVYD
+273 TGIFNKVPD
-282 KAVKALYQD
+282 SIIKAVYQDAYNKGRIKNQQTSNQNRKEHWERQDATDEKRLDLQKYGIDKRYQAQLENIKAKIQLGTASIGEKQEYHKALL
-291 QYNRGRVTNGAE
+291 A
-303 RNFIDRLYKAGLLDI
+303 LKKAGIDLGYDRFDYQMKKDYQKMI
-318 KNGELVIKRD
+318 NNGELIKVMNLKTNKVGYI
-328 SLNEKIKHNRN
+328 SPNEF
-339 TEAIGWQNA
+339 
-348 NSNSI
+348 
-353 KANSYASHNKTMEG
+353 NKTEF
-367 IAQQNADTSSKR
+367 KR
-379 AEIYGQAVKQT
+379 
-390 GDYQKEKIRQGDIK
+390 
-404 NGTRVSVTTPA
+404 
-415 GRTLNIP
+415 
-422 SGMLKEAIERGAV
+422 LK
-435 LNE
+435 

>member
-1 MAQAQSNNS
+1 MAQSQNNNA
-10 LMNTLTNTLFNT
+10 LMNALTNTLFNT

-55 GILPKAEI
+55 GILPRAEI
-63 MQGTN
+63 IQGTN
-68 PLDGQPSDDFDQ
+68 PLNGQPSDDFDQ

-104 IPTQDL
+104 IPTQDFG
-110 RQQNNEIPVNN
+110 QQNNKTTVNN
-121 IQGQQTSQQAV
+121 IQGQQANQQTTT
-132 APVQMLTG
+132 PVQTLTG
-140 GVQQQSI
+140 GIQQQGIKQS
-147 QQAQPQS
+147 QPQS
-154 QFQEPTGLKSGIHD
+154 QFKEPTGLKSGIHD

-195 RTIGS
+195 RTIGA

-209 VGSMGRAMQNPLV
+209 VGSMGRAMQNPLI

-268 YPVDT
+268 YPVNT
-273 TGIFNKVYD
+273 TGIFNKVPD
-282 KAVKALYQD
+282 SIIKAVYQDAYNKGRIKNQQTSNQNRKEHWERQDATDEKRLDLQKYGIDKRYQAQLENIKAKIQLGTASIGEKQEYHKALL
-291 QYNRGRVTNGAE
+291 A
-303 RNFIDRLYKAGLLDI
+303 LKKAGLDLGYDRFDYQMKKDYQKMI
-318 KNGELVIKRD
+318 NNGELIKVMNLKTNKVGYI
-328 SLNEKIKHNRN
+328 SPNEF
-339 TEAIGWQNA
+339 
-348 NSNSI
+348 
-353 KANSYASHNKTMEG
+353 NKTEF
-367 IAQQNADTSSKR
+367 KR
-379 AEIYGQAVKQT
+379 
-390 GDYQKEKIRQGDIK
+390 
-404 NGTRVSVTTPA
+404 
-415 GRTLNIP
+415 
-422 SGMLKEAIERGAV
+422 LK
-435 LNE
+435 

>member
-1 MAQAQSNNS
+1 MAQSQNNNA
-10 LMNTLTNTLFNT
+10 LMNALTNTLFNT

-45 QAFNPPPSMA
+45 QAFNPPQSMA
-55 GILPKAEI
+55 GILPRAEI
-63 MQGTN
+63 IQGTN
-68 PLDGQPSDDFDQ
+68 PLNGEPSDDFDQ

-104 IPTQDL
+104 IPTQDFG
-110 RQQNNEIPVNN
+110 QQNNLTTVNNIQGQHPVNN

-132 APVQMLTG
+132 APAQMLTG
-140 GVQQQSI
+140 GVQQQGI
-147 QQAQPQS
+147 KQPQPQS
-154 QFQEPTGLKSGIHD
+154 QFKEPTGLKSGIHD

-195 RTIGS
+195 RTIGA

-209 VGSMGRAMQNPLV
+209 VGSMGRAMQNPLI

-237 NDIGKAAEFGFN
+237 NDIGKAAEFGFK
-249 VANQA
+249 VANEA

-273 TGIFNKVYD
+273 TGIFNKVPD
-282 KAVKALYQD
+282 SIIKAVYQDAYNKGRIKNQQTSNQNRKEHWERQDATDEKKLDLQKYGIDKRYQAQLENIRAKIMLGTASIGEKQEYHKALL
-291 QYNRGRVTNGAE
+291 A
-303 RNFIDRLYKAGLLDI
+303 LKKAGLDLGYDRFDYQMKKDYQKMI
-318 KNGELVIKRD
+318 NNGELIKVMD
-328 SLNEKIKHNRN
+328 LKTNKVGYISPNEF
-339 TEAIGWQNA
+339 
-348 NSNSI
+348 
-353 KANSYASHNKTMEG
+353 NKT
-367 IAQQNADTSSKR
+367 QFKR
-379 AEIYGQAVKQT
+379 
-390 GDYQKEKIRQGDIK
+390 
-404 NGTRVSVTTPA
+404 
-415 GRTLNIP
+415 
-422 SGMLKEAIERGAV
+422 LK
-435 LNE
+435 

>member
-1 MAQAQSNNS
+1 MAQSQSNNS
-10 LMNTLTNTLFNT
+10 LMNTLTNTLFNN

-45 QAFNPPPSMA
+45 QAFNPPQSMA

-68 PLDGQPSDDFDQ
+68 PLNGQPSDDFDQ

-104 IPTQDL
+104 IPTQDFG
-110 RQQNNEIPVNN
+110 QQNNEIPVNN
-121 IQGQQTSQQAV
+121 TQGQQANQQTIT
-132 APVQMLTG
+132 PVQILTG
-140 GVQQQSI
+140 GVQQQGI
-147 QQAQPQS
+147 QQSQPQS
-154 QFQEPTGLKSGIHD
+154 QFKEPTGLKSGIHD

-195 RTIGS
+195 RTIGA

-209 VGSMGRAMQNPLV
+209 VGSMGRAMQNPLI

-273 TGIFNKVYD
+273 TGIFNKVSD

-291 QYNRGRVTNGAE
+291 QYNRGRITNGAE
-303 RNFIDRLYKAGLLDI
+303 RNLIDKLYKAGLLDI

-348 NSNSI
+348 NTNSA
-353 KANSYASHNKTMEG
+353 KVSEYGRHNRVQEG
-367 IAQQNADTSSKR
+367 INQQNADTSSKR

>member
-1 MAQAQSNNS
+1 MAQSQSKNA
-10 LMNTLTNTLFNT
+10 LMNALTNTLFNT

-45 QAFNPPPSMA
+45 QAFNPPQSMA

-63 MQGTN
+63 IQGTN
-68 PLDGQPSDDFDQ
+68 PLNGQPSDDFDQ

-104 IPTQDL
+104 IPTQDFG
-110 RQQNNEIPVNN
+110 QQNNETPVNN
-121 IQGQQTSQQAV
+121 IQGQQANQQTTT
-132 APVQMLTG
+132 PVQTLTG
-140 GVQQQSI
+140 GVQQQGIKQS
-147 QQAQPQS
+147 QPQS
-154 QFQEPTGLKSGIHD
+154 QFKEPTGLKSGIHD

-195 RTIGS
+195 RTIGA

-209 VGSMGRAMQNPLV
+209 VGSMGRAMQNPLI

-273 TGIFNKVYD
+273 TGIFNKVPD
-282 KAVKALYQD
+282 SIIKAVYQDAYNKGRIKNQQTSNQNRKEHWERQDATDEKRLDLQKYGIDKRYQAQLENIKAKIQLGTASIGEKQEYHKALL
-291 QYNRGRVTNGAE
+291 A
-303 RNFIDRLYKAGLLDI
+303 LKKAGIDLGYDRFDYKMKKDYQKMI
-318 KNGELVIKRD
+318 NNGELIKVMD
-328 SLNEKIKHNRN
+328 LKTNKVGYISPNEF
-339 TEAIGWQNA
+339 
-348 NSNSI
+348 
-353 KANSYASHNKTMEG
+353 NKTEF
-367 IAQQNADTSSKR
+367 KR
-379 AEIYGQAVKQT
+379 
-390 GDYQKEKIRQGDIK
+390 
-404 NGTRVSVTTPA
+404 
-415 GRTLNIP
+415 
-422 SGMLKEAIERGAV
+422 LK
-435 LNE
+435 

>member
-1 MAQAQSNNS
+1 MAQSQNNNA
-10 LMNTLTNTLFNT
+10 LVNALTNTLFNT

-45 QAFNPPPSMA
+45 QAFNPPQSMA
-55 GILPKAEI
+55 GILPRAEI
-63 MQGTN
+63 IQGTN
-68 PLDGQPSDDFDQ
+68 PLNGQPSDDFDQ

-104 IPTQDL
+104 IPTQDFG
-110 RQQNNEIPVNN
+110 QQNNETPVNN
-121 IQGQQTSQQAV
+121 IQEQQANQQTTT
-132 APVQMLTG
+132 PVQILTG
-140 GVQQQSI
+140 GVQQQGIKQS
-147 QQAQPQS
+147 QPQS
-154 QFQEPTGLKSGIHD
+154 QFKEPTGLKSGIHD

-195 RTIGS
+195 RTIGA

-209 VGSMGRAMQNPLV
+209 VGSMGRAMQNPLI

-268 YPVDT
+268 YPVNT
-273 TGIFNKVYD
+273 TGIFNKVPD
-282 KAVKALYQD
+282 SIIKAVYQDAYNKGRIKNQQTSNQNRKEHWERQDATDEKRLDLQKYGIDKRYQAQLENIKAKIQLGTASIGEKQEYHKALL
-291 QYNRGRVTNGAE
+291 A
-303 RNFIDRLYKAGLLDI
+303 LKKAGIDLGYDRFDYQMKKDYQQMI
-318 KNGELVIKRD
+318 NNGELIKVMNLKTNRGGYI
-328 SLNEKIKHNRN
+328 SPNEF
-339 TEAIGWQNA
+339 
-348 NSNSI
+348 
-353 KANSYASHNKTMEG
+353 NKTEF
-367 IAQQNADTSSKR
+367 KR
-379 AEIYGQAVKQT
+379 
-390 GDYQKEKIRQGDIK
+390 
-404 NGTRVSVTTPA
+404 
-415 GRTLNIP
+415 
-422 SGMLKEAIERGAV
+422 LK
-435 LNE
+435 

>member
-1 MAQAQSNNS
+1 MAQSQSKNA
-10 LMNTLTNTLFNT
+10 LMNALTNTLFNT

-55 GILPKAEI
+55 GILPRAEI
-63 MQGTN
+63 IQGTN
-68 PLDGQPSDDFDQ
+68 PLNGQPSDDFDQ

-104 IPTQDL
+104 IPTQDFG
-110 RQQNNEIPVNN
+110 QQNNKTPVNN
-121 IQGQQTSQQAV
+121 IQGQQANQQTTT
-132 APVQMLTG
+132 PVQMLTG
-140 GVQQQSI
+140 GVQQQGI
-147 QQAQPQS
+147 KQPQPQS
-154 QFQEPTGLKSGIHD
+154 QFKEPTGLKSGIHD

-195 RTIGS
+195 RTIGA

-209 VGSMGRAMQNPLV
+209 VGSMGRAMQNPLI

-273 TGIFNKVYD
+273 TGIFNKVPD
-282 KAVKALYQD
+282 SIIKAVYQDAYNKGRIKNQQTSNQNRKEHWERQDATDEKRLDLQKYGIDKRYQAQLENIKAKMQLGTASIGEKQEYHKALL
-291 QYNRGRVTNGAE
+291 A
-303 RNFIDRLYKAGLLDI
+303 LKKAGLDLGYDRFDYQMKKDYQKMI
-318 KNGELVIKRD
+318 NNGELIKVMNLKTNKVGYI
-328 SLNEKIKHNRN
+328 SPNEF
-339 TEAIGWQNA
+339 
-348 NSNSI
+348 
-353 KANSYASHNKTMEG
+353 NKTEF
-367 IAQQNADTSSKR
+367 KR
-379 AEIYGQAVKQT
+379 
-390 GDYQKEKIRQGDIK
+390 
-404 NGTRVSVTTPA
+404 
-415 GRTLNIP
+415 
-422 SGMLKEAIERGAV
+422 LK
-435 LNE
+435 

>member
-1 MAQAQSNNS
+1 MAQSQNNNA
-10 LMNTLTNTLFNT
+10 LVNALTNTLFNT

-45 QAFNPPPSMA
+45 QAFNPPQSMA
-55 GILPKAEI
+55 GILPRAEI

-68 PLDGQPSDDFDQ
+68 PLNGQPSDDFDQ

-104 IPTQDL
+104 IPTQDFG
-110 RQQNNEIPVNN
+110 QQNNETPVNN
-121 IQGQQTSQQAV
+121 IQGQQANKQTTT
-132 APVQMLTG
+132 PVQTLTG
-140 GVQQQSI
+140 GVQQQGIKQS
-147 QQAQPQS
+147 QPQS
-154 QFQEPTGLKSGIHD
+154 QFKEPTGLKSGIHD

-195 RTIGS
+195 RTIGA

-209 VGSMGRAMQNPLV
+209 VGSMGRAMQNPLI

-268 YPVDT
+268 YPVET
-273 TGIFNKVYD
+273 TGIFNKVPD
-282 KAVKALYQD
+282 SIIKAVYQDAYNKGRIKNQQTSNQNRKEHWERQDATDEKRLDLQKYGIDKRYQAQLENIKAKIQLGTASIGEKQEYHKALL
-291 QYNRGRVTNGAE
+291 A
-303 RNFIDRLYKAGLLDI
+303 LKKAGLDLGYDRFDYQMKKDYQKMI
-318 KNGELVIKRD
+318 NNGELIKVMNLKTNKVGYI
-328 SLNEKIKHNRN
+328 SPNEF
-339 TEAIGWQNA
+339 
-348 NSNSI
+348 
-353 KANSYASHNKTMEG
+353 NKTEF
-367 IAQQNADTSSKR
+367 KR
-379 AEIYGQAVKQT
+379 
-390 GDYQKEKIRQGDIK
+390 
-404 NGTRVSVTTPA
+404 
-415 GRTLNIP
+415 
-422 SGMLKEAIERGAV
+422 LK
-435 LNE
+435 

>member
-1 MAQAQSNNS
+1 MAQSRNNNA
-10 LMNTLTNTLFNT
+10 LMNALTNTLFNT

-45 QAFNPPPSMA
+45 QAFNPPQSMS
-55 GILPKAEI
+55 GILPRAEI

-68 PLDGQPSDDFDQ
+68 PLNGQPSDDFDQ

-104 IPTQDL
+104 IPTQDFG
-110 RQQNNEIPVNN
+110 QQNNETPVNN
-121 IQGQQTSQQAV
+121 IQGQQASQQAV

-140 GVQQQSI
+140 GVQQQGIKQS
-147 QQAQPQS
+147 QPQS
-154 QFQEPTGLKSGIHD
+154 QFKEPTGLKSGIHD

-195 RTIGS
+195 RTIGA

-209 VGSMGRAMQNPLV
+209 VGSMGRAMQNPLI

-262 ILAQMG
+262 ILEQMG
-268 YPVDT
+268 YPVNT
-273 TGIFNKVYD
+273 TGIFNKVPD
-282 KAVKALYQD
+282 SIIKAVYQDAYNKGRIKNQQTSNQNRKEHWERQDATNEKKLDLQKYGIDKRYQAQLENIRAKIMLGTASIGEKQEYHKALL
-291 QYNRGRVTNGAE
+291 A
-303 RNFIDRLYKAGLLDI
+303 LKKAGLDLGYDRFDYQMKKDYQKMI
-318 KNGELVIKRD
+318 NNGELIKVIDLKTNKVGYI
-328 SLNEKIKHNRN
+328 SPNEF
-339 TEAIGWQNA
+339 
-348 NSNSI
+348 
-353 KANSYASHNKTMEG
+353 NKTEF
-367 IAQQNADTSSKR
+367 KR
-379 AEIYGQAVKQT
+379 
-390 GDYQKEKIRQGDIK
+390 
-404 NGTRVSVTTPA
+404 
-415 GRTLNIP
+415 
-422 SGMLKEAIERGAV
+422 LK
-435 LNE
+435 

>member
-1 MAQAQSNNS
+1 MAQSRNNNA
-10 LMNTLTNTLFNT
+10 LVNALTNTLFNT

-45 QAFNPPPSMA
+45 QAFNPPQSMA

-63 MQGTN
+63 IQGTN
-68 PLDGQPSDDFDQ
+68 PLNGQPSDDFDQ

-104 IPTQDL
+104 IPTQDFG
-110 RQQNNEIPVNN
+110 QQNNETPVNN
-121 IQGQQTSQQAV
+121 IQGQQANQQTTT
-132 APVQMLTG
+132 PVQTLTG
-140 GVQQQSI
+140 GVQQQGIKQS
-147 QQAQPQS
+147 QPQS
-154 QFQEPTGLKSGIHD
+154 QFKEPTGLKSGIHD

-195 RTIGS
+195 RTIGA

-209 VGSMGRAMQNPLV
+209 VGSMGRAMQNPLI

-268 YPVDT
+268 YPVNT
-273 TGIFNKVYD
+273 TGIFNKVPD
-282 KAVKALYQD
+282 SIIKAVYQDAYNKGRIKNQQTSNQNRKEHWERQDATDEKRLDLQKYGIDKRYQAQLENIKAKIQLGTASIGEKQEYHKALL
-291 QYNRGRVTNGAE
+291 A
-303 RNFIDRLYKAGLLDI
+303 LKKAGLDLGYDRFDYQMKKDYQKMI
-318 KNGELVIKRD
+318 NNGELIKVMNLKTNKVGYI
-328 SLNEKIKHNRN
+328 SPNEF
-339 TEAIGWQNA
+339 
-348 NSNSI
+348 
-353 KANSYASHNKTMEG
+353 NKTEF
-367 IAQQNADTSSKR
+367 KR
-379 AEIYGQAVKQT
+379 
-390 GDYQKEKIRQGDIK
+390 
-404 NGTRVSVTTPA
+404 
-415 GRTLNIP
+415 
-422 SGMLKEAIERGAV
+422 LK
-435 LNE
+435 

>member
-1 MAQAQSNNS
+1 MAQSQNNNA
-10 LMNTLTNTLFNT
+10 LVNALTNTLFNT

-45 QAFNPPPSMA
+45 QAFNPPQSMA
-55 GILPKAEI
+55 GILPRAEI

-68 PLDGQPSDDFDQ
+68 PLNGQPSDDFDQ

-104 IPTQDL
+104 IPTQDFG
-110 RQQNNEIPVNN
+110 QQNNETPVNN
-121 IQGQQTSQQAV
+121 IQVQQANQQTTT
-132 APVQMLTG
+132 PVQMLTG
-140 GVQQQSI
+140 GVQQQGI
-147 QQAQPQS
+147 KQPQPQS
-154 QFQEPTGLKSGIHD
+154 QFKEPTGLKSGIHD

-195 RTIGS
+195 RTIGA

-209 VGSMGRAMQNPLV
+209 VGSMGRAMQNPLI

-268 YPVDT
+268 YPVNT
-273 TGIFNKVYD
+273 TGIFNKVPD
-282 KAVKALYQD
+282 NIIKAVYQDAYNKGRIKNQQTSNQNRKEHWERQDATDEKRLDLQKYGIDKRYQAQLENIKAKIQLGTASIGEKQEYHKALL
-291 QYNRGRVTNGAE
+291 A
-303 RNFIDRLYKAGLLDI
+303 LKKAGIDLGYDRFDYQMKKDYQKMI
-318 KNGELVIKRD
+318 NNGELIKVMNLKTNKVGYI
-328 SLNEKIKHNRN
+328 SPNEF
-339 TEAIGWQNA
+339 
-348 NSNSI
+348 
-353 KANSYASHNKTMEG
+353 NKTEF
-367 IAQQNADTSSKR
+367 KR
-379 AEIYGQAVKQT
+379 
-390 GDYQKEKIRQGDIK
+390 
-404 NGTRVSVTTPA
+404 
-415 GRTLNIP
+415 
-422 SGMLKEAIERGAV
+422 LK
-435 LNE
+435 

>member
-1 MAQAQSNNS
+1 MAQSRNNNA
-10 LMNTLTNTLFNT
+10 LVNALTNTLFNT

-45 QAFNPPPSMA
+45 QAFNPPQSMA
-55 GILPKAEI
+55 GILPRAEI
-63 MQGTN
+63 IQGTN
-68 PLDGQPSDDFDQ
+68 PLNGEPSDDFDQ

-104 IPTQDL
+104 IPTQDFG
-110 RQQNNEIPVNN
+110 QQNNETPVNN
-121 IQGQQTSQQAV
+121 IQGQQANQQTTT
-132 APVQMLTG
+132 PVQTLTG
-140 GVQQQSI
+140 GVQQQGIKQS
-147 QQAQPQS
+147 QPQS
-154 QFQEPTGLKSGIHD
+154 QFKEPTGLKSGIHD

-195 RTIGS
+195 RTIGA

-209 VGSMGRAMQNPLV
+209 VGSMGRAMQNPLI

-268 YPVDT
+268 YPVNT
-273 TGIFNKVYD
+273 TGTFNKVPD
-282 KAVKALYQD
+282 SIIKAVYQDAYNKGRIKNQQTSNQNRKEHWERQDATDEKRLDLQKYGIDKRYQAQLENIKAKIQLGTASIGEKQEYHKALL
-291 QYNRGRVTNGAE
+291 A
-303 RNFIDRLYKAGLLDI
+303 LKKAGLDLGYDRFDYQMKKDYQKMI
-318 KNGELVIKRD
+318 NNGELIKVMNLKTNKVGYI
-328 SLNEKIKHNRN
+328 SPNEF
-339 TEAIGWQNA
+339 
-348 NSNSI
+348 
-353 KANSYASHNKTMEG
+353 NKTEF
-367 IAQQNADTSSKR
+367 KR
-379 AEIYGQAVKQT
+379 
-390 GDYQKEKIRQGDIK
+390 
-404 NGTRVSVTTPA
+404 
-415 GRTLNIP
+415 
-422 SGMLKEAIERGAV
+422 LK
-435 LNE
+435 

>member
-1 MAQAQSNNS
+1 MAQSRNNNA
-10 LMNTLTNTLFNT
+10 LMNALTNTLFNT

-45 QAFNPPPSMA
+45 QAFNPPQSMA
-55 GILPKAEI
+55 GILPRAEI

-68 PLDGQPSDDFDQ
+68 PLNGQPSDDFDQ

-104 IPTQDL
+104 IPTQDFG
-110 RQQNNEIPVNN
+110 QQNNETPVNN
-121 IQGQQTSQQAV
+121 IQGQQANQQTTT
-132 APVQMLTG
+132 PVQMLTG
-140 GVQQQSI
+140 GVQQQGIKQS
-147 QQAQPQS
+147 QPQS
-154 QFQEPTGLKSGIHD
+154 QFKEPTGLKSGIHD

-195 RTIGS
+195 RTIGA

-209 VGSMGRAMQNPLV
+209 VGSMGRAMQNPLI

-262 ILAQMG
+262 ILEQMG
-268 YPVDT
+268 YPVNT
-273 TGIFNKVYD
+273 TGIFNKVPD
-282 KAVKALYQD
+282 SIIKAVYQDAYNKGRIKNQQTSNQNRKEHWERQDATDEKKLDLQKYGIDKRYQAQLENIRAKIMLGNASIGEKQEYHKALL
-291 QYNRGRVTNGAE
+291 A
-303 RNFIDRLYKAGLLDI
+303 LKKAGLDLGYDRFDYQMKKDYQKMI
-318 KNGELVIKRD
+318 NNGELIKVIDLKTNKVGYI
-328 SLNEKIKHNRN
+328 SPNEF
-339 TEAIGWQNA
+339 
-348 NSNSI
+348 
-353 KANSYASHNKTMEG
+353 NKT
-367 IAQQNADTSSKR
+367 QFKR
-379 AEIYGQAVKQT
+379 
-390 GDYQKEKIRQGDIK
+390 
-404 NGTRVSVTTPA
+404 
-415 GRTLNIP
+415 
-422 SGMLKEAIERGAV
+422 LK
-435 LNE
+435 